1 MKHIKKPV
9 IILLVVAVL
18 FSVLLTACSGDTSVY
33 SDGVLR
39 TNAENAAKER
49 IKTELSNNYKKFK
62 IAKEKEDLVIDTVTN
77 EGKDWFVSGTV
88 TVVNKS
94 DEADVQTADFS
105 LTLEL
110 IDYVGQPTPT
120 FKLIDFEMGE
130 IVLPAE

>member
-105 LTLEL
+105 LSLEL